1 MDDKARA
8 RHAAHHRRGLVQR
21 AAKGDADA
29 GRAMLQ
35 HAMAAMRRAAAG
47 ADEADAVALLWMA
60 DALALSF
67 TGVTL
72 DRAAGLERAA
82 GRPAHSETRKVV
94 EAVPIWRAV
103 NDLATKLQA
112 EGAPAPK
119 RTAQERV
126 AKRTGKSA
134 STIRAAC
141 ALIVGLSLEDE
152 PTE

>member
-8 RHAAHHRRGLVQR
+8 RHAAQHRRSLVER
-21 AAKGDADA
+21 AGKGDADA

-47 ADEADAVALLWMA
+47 ADQADSVALLWMA

-72 DRAAGLERAA
+72 DRAVGLERTA
-82 GRPAHSETRKVV
+82 GRPAHSPTRKIV

-103 NDLATKLQA
+103 NDLAAKLQA
-112 EGAPAPK
+112 EGTPAPR

-134 STIRAAC
+134 SAIRAAC
-141 ALIVGLSLEDE
+141 ALIAGLSMGDD
-152 PTE
+152 TAG